1 MQQDLMSTLKWKEL
15 AELEDYLDMP
25 MDQWAE
31 SNKKAKIA
39 FAMQFIM
46 ARRNNTSLTIE
57 QAEAM
62 TIEELSNL
70 SGMDMTVPKEE
81 TSA

>member
-1 MQQDLMSTLKWKEL
+1 MNNDLMATLKWKEL

-31 SNKKAKIA
+31 STKKAKIA

>member
-1 MQQDLMSTLKWKEL
+1 MNNDLMSTLKWKEL

-25 MDQWAE
+25 MDEWAE

-46 ARRNNTSLTIE
+46 ARRNNPSLTIE
-57 QAEAM
+57 QAEDL
-62 TIEELSNL
+62 TIEQLSDI
-70 SGMDMTVPKEE
+70 SGLDMTVPKGD

>member
-1 MQQDLMSTLKWKEL
+1 MNTDLMSTMKWKEL
-15 AELEDYLDMP
+15 AELEDYLNMP
-25 MDQWAE
+25 MDEWA
-31 SNKKAKIA
+31 NADKKAKIA

-46 ARRNNTSLTIE
+46 ARRNNPSLTID
-57 QAEAM
+57 QAEEM
-62 TIEELSNL
+62 TIEELSDL